1 MKVYSYKER
10 NFPMN
15 AAGIVVEYNP
25 FHNGHFYH
33 VNETKR
39 KAESDVIIAVMS
51 GSFLQRGE
59 PALVDKWTRTKM
71 ALSNGVDIVV
81 ELPYAFSTQKA
92 ETFAA
97 GAIQIL
103 NHMKCRSFCFG
114 SEDGQMDPFLQ
125 SVARLDEEKEALDKC
140 VRSIMKKGSSY
151 PAAQTLARKLIFRDQ
166 PLPLD
171 LSKPNNILGFH
182 YVKANNELNDPMQPL
197 TILRQG
203 AGYHDKQASGHI
215 ASATAVRKLLF
226 DQKQADHFL
235 PHSVL
240 SILTEHKQNGLIHSW
255 EIYWPLLRYRL
266 LSIHSHDL
274 NAIYEIE
281 EGIGPRLIDAALKS
295 DTFVSFMERV
305 KTKRYTWTRIQR
317 MMTHVLTNTTKQQM
331 NNAAANISFV
341 RLLGMTEN
349 GRGYIRTIKK
359 DMSVPLLSRTA
370 AGADLLALDIKA
382 SRVYAAAP
390 TAPAHYMEQLLD
402 QEFSAPPILL

>member
-1 MKVYSYKER
+1 
-10 NFPMN
+10 MN

-25 FHNGHFYH
+25 FHNGHFFH

-39 KAESDVIIAVMS
+39 KAKSDVLIAVMS

-103 NHMKCRSFCFG
+103 DHMKCRSFCFG
-114 SEDGQMDPFLQ
+114 SEEGQLDPFLQ
-125 SVARLDEEKEALDKC
+125 TAARLYEEREALNEY
-140 VRSIMKKGSSY
+140 VRSSMKKGISY
-151 PAAQTLARKLIFRDQ
+151 PTAQTLARETLFQDQ

-182 YVKANNELNDPMQPL
+182 YVTANNELNHPMQPL

-203 AGYHDKQASGHI
+203 AGYHDEQASGHI
-215 ASATAVRKLLF
+215 ASATAIRNLLF

-255 EIYWPLLRYRL
+255 ELYWPLLRYRL
-266 LSIHSHDL
+266 LSIHLDDL

-295 DTFVSFMERV
+295 NTFLSFMERV

-317 MMTHVLTNTTKQQM
+317 MMTHVLTNTNKKEM
-331 NNAAANISFV
+331 NDAAAHVSFV

-349 GRGYIRTIKK
+349 GRSYIRAIKK
-359 DMSVPLLSRTA
+359 EMAVPLLSRTA
-370 AGADLLALDIKA
+370 AAVDLLSLDIKA
-382 SRVYAAAP
+382 SRVYAAAS
-390 TAPAHYMEQLLD
+390 TAPAHYTEQLLD
-402 QEFSAPPILL
+402 HEFSAPPILL